1 MAKKSKARAQTLSP
15 RQRSLQKP
23 LTPRRWRL
31 KLVIGGAV
39 LAVVLGVGVVVKY
52 NPGLVRFLQQRDLS
66 PPLQGTVDKHYT
78 RGTAGAAVVIKEF
91 SDYT

>member
-1 MAKKSKARAQTLSP
+1 MARKPKARVPTLSSRP
-15 RQRSLQKP
+15 RGSQQS

-39 LAVVLGVGVVVKY
+39 LAIALGVG
-52 NPGLVRFLQQRDLS
+52 GLVRWLPQRDVS
-66 PPLQGTVDKHYT
+66 PSRQGTVEKHYT

>member
-1 MAKKSKARAQTLSP
+1 MARKPKARAPTLAPRPQASQTS
-15 RQRSLQKP
+15 

-39 LAVVLGVGVVVKY
+39 LALALGVG
-52 NPGLVRFLQQRDLS
+52 GLVRLLQQRDIS
-66 PPLQGTVDKHYT
+66 PSQQGTGEKHYT

>member
-1 MAKKSKARAQTLSP
+1 MAKKPRARVPIMSSRPRASQTLPTS
-15 RQRSLQKP
+15 
-23 LTPRRWRL
+23 RRWRL

-39 LAVVLGVGVVVKY
+39 LAIALGVG
-52 NPGLVRFLQQRDLS
+52 GLVRWLQQRDLS
-66 PPLQGTVDKHYT
+66 PRLQGTVEQHYT

>member
-1 MAKKSKARAQTLSP
+1 MARKPKARVPTLSP
-15 RQRSLQKP
+15 RPQDAQKS

-39 LAVVLGVGVVVKY
+39 LAIALGVG
-52 NPGLVRFLQQRDLS
+52 GLVRWLPQRDVS
-66 PPLQGTVDKHYT
+66 PSRQGTGEKHYT

>member
-1 MAKKSKARAQTLSP
+1 MAKKPKARVPTLSP
-15 RQRSLQKP
+15 RPQAFQQS

-39 LAVVLGVGVVVKY
+39 LAIALGVG
-52 NPGLVRFLQQRDLS
+52 GLVRLLQQRDLS
-66 PPLQGTVDKHYT
+66 PRLQGTVEKHYT
-78 RGTAGAAVVIKEF
+78 RGTAGAAVMIKEF

>member
-1 MAKKSKARAQTLSP
+1 MAKKPRARVPTLSP
-15 RQRSLQKP
+15 RPRASQTS

-39 LAVVLGVGVVVKY
+39 LAIALGVG
-52 NPGLVRFLQQRDLS
+52 GLVRWLPQRDLS
-66 PPLQGTVDKHYT
+66 PRLQGTVEKHYT

>member
-1 MAKKSKARAQTLSP
+1 MAKKPKARGPTLSLRP
-15 RQRSLQKP
+15 QASRKS

-39 LAVVLGVGVVVKY
+39 LAIALGVGV
-52 NPGLVRFLQQRDLS
+52 LVRWLPQRDLS
-66 PPLQGTVDKHYT
+66 QRLQGTVEKHYT

>member
-15 RQRSLQKP
+15 RQRSPQKA

-39 LAVVLGVGVVVKY
+39 LAIVLGVG
-52 NPGLVRFLQQRDLS
+52 GLVRFLHQHDLS
-66 PPLQGTVDKHYT
+66 PRLQGTVDKHYT

>member
-1 MAKKSKARAQTLSP
+1 MARKPRARVSALSSRPRASQT
-15 RQRSLQKP
+15 SL
-23 LTPRRWRL
+23 TSRRWRL

-39 LAVVLGVGVVVKY
+39 LAIVLGVG
-52 NPGLVRFLQQRDLS
+52 GLVRWLQQRDLS
-66 PPLQGTVDKHYT
+66 PRLPGTVETHYT

>member
-1 MAKKSKARAQTLSP
+1 MAKKSKARVPTLPPRSRSP
-15 RQRSLQKP
+15 RKS

-39 LAVVLGVGVVVKY
+39 LALVLGVG
-52 NPGLVRFLQQRDLS
+52 GLVRFLQQRDLA
-66 PPLQGTVDKHYT
+66 PHLQGTGDKHYT
-78 RGTAGAAVVIKEF
+78 LGTAGAPVVIKEF

>member
-1 MAKKSKARAQTLSP
+1 MAKKPKARVPTLSP
-15 RQRSLQKP
+15 RPRASQAS

-39 LAVVLGVGVVVKY
+39 LAIALGIG
-52 NPGLVRFLQQRDLS
+52 GLVRWLHQRDLS
-66 PPLQGTVDKHYT
+66 PRLQGTVEKHYT

>member
-1 MAKKSKARAQTLSP
+1 MARKPKARVPTVSP
-15 RQRSLQKP
+15 RLQASQTS

-31 KLVIGGAV
+31 KLMIGGAV
-39 LAVVLGVGVVVKY
+39 LAIALGIG
-52 NPGLVRFLQQRDLS
+52 GLVRWLPQRDVS
-66 PPLQGTVDKHYT
+66 SRLQGAVEKRYT